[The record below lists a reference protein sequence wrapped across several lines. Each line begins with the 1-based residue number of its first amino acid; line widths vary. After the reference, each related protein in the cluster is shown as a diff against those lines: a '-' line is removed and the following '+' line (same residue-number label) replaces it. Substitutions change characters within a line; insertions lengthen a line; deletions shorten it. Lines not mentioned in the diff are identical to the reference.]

1 MDLLCVAAVQFPLS
15 DGVSEKE
22 FLGKV
27 ESYIEEAQRGG
38 AQLVVF
44 PELITT
50 EIADRKTQ
58 ITSEKLQFQKL
69 GEDFAP
75 RYIQWLKSQAQSRK
89 ISILGGTTPR
99 AVLGQI
105 LNTAILALADGRVA
119 LQDKLFLTPE
129 EKGWGWTP
137 GSELKIFMTPWGRV
151 AITICFDCEF
161 PMVSN
166 LLLQQPPDILLVPS
180 WTSTEWGLNRV
191 DWTAKSRAVEHYAF
205 VVKTGTVPGPNSE
218 QDHYGRAAILSP
230 QDVGFP
236 AHAIE
241 GPLNEASIVFA
252 RLDLQLQKEKKLVS
266 EYYPGK
272 EQGQRSTPIQLLA
285 KSGLYEGE
293 S

>member
-1 MDLLCVAAVQFPLS
+1 MDTLCVAAVQFPLS
-15 DGVSEKE
+15 DGVSEKD
-22 FLGKV
+22 FFGKV
-27 ESYIEEAQRGG
+27 ESYIDEAQRGG

-58 ITSEKLQFQKL
+58 MTSEKLQFQKL

-75 RYIQWLKSQAQSRK
+75 RYIQWLKARAQTRK

-99 AVLGQI
+99 AVRGQI
-105 LNTAILALADGRVA
+105 FNTAVLALADGCVA

-129 EKGWGWTP
+129 EKAWEWAP
-137 GSELKIFMTPWGRV
+137 GSELKLFVTPWGRL

-161 PMVSN
+161 PVVSN
-166 LLLQQPPDILLVPS
+166 LLVQHQPDILLVPS

-191 DWTAKSRAVEHYAF
+191 DWTAKSRAVEHYAY
-205 VVKTGTVPGPNSE
+205 VVKTGTVPGPNSSLA
-218 QDHYGRAAILSP
+218 HFGRAAILSP

-236 AHAIE
+236 AQAIE
-241 GPLNEASIVFA
+241 GPLNEATIVFA
-252 RLDLQLQKEKKLVS
+252 ELDLRLQTEKKLIS
-266 EYYPGK
+266 GYYPGK
-272 EQGQRSTPIQLLA
+272 EQGQRSTLIQLIV
-285 KSGLYEGE
+285 KSLYEGE